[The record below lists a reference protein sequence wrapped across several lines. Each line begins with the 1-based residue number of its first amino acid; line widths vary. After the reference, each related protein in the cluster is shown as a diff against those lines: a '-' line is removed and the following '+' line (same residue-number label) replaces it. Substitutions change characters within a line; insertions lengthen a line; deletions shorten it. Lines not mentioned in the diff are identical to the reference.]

1 MATATK
7 NDIYTANT
15 SFVADIDEGDKD
27 EDGNPVPRR
36 YAAKTGQK
44 FAGNHPLVK
53 LAPGYFDGEDASQR
67 VEQATA
73 APGEVRGA

>member
-1 MATATK
+1 MGK
-7 NDIYTANT
+7 NDIYVANT

-27 EDGNPVPRR
+27 EDGNPAPRR

-44 FAGNHPLVK
+44 FQGNHPLVK
-53 LAPGYFDGEDASQR
+53 MAPGYFDSDGDSSR

-73 APGEVRGA
+73 APGELRGA